1 MNIRVAIVDD
11 HSLIRMSLSR
21 MLADVPGLEV
31 VGCAASGEEALDLV
45 RERQPQVLL
54 MDLGMPGMGGHEAS
68 LRLMRQWPDLRIV
81 MLSVIEDG
89 PLPARLLQAG
99 VAGYLTKGAELDD
112 VVTAIRRAARG
123 QRYIS
128 PALAQ
133 VLALQQHA
141 PESPG
146 NPFHMLSERELQ
158 VLMLLVSEKRVQ
170 DIAEQL
176 YLSPKTISTYRS
188 RLFQKLGVDNDIAL
202 TRLALQHGMLA

>member
-11 HSLIRMSLSR
+11 HSLIRMSLTR

-31 VGCAASGEEALDLV
+31 VGCAASGEAAIELV
-45 RERQPQVLL
+45 RDCQPQVLL
-54 MDLGMPGMGGHEAS
+54 MDLMMPGMGGHEAS
-68 LRLMRQWPDLRIV
+68 LRLMRQWPALRIV
-81 MLSVIEDG
+81 MLSVTGEG

-128 PALAQ
+128 PELAQ

-141 PESPG
+141 PEHAAD
-146 NPFHMLSERELQ
+146 PFSTLSERELQ

-176 YLSPKTISTYRS
+176 FLSPKTVSTYRS
-188 RLFQKLGVDNDIAL
+188 RLLQKLGVDNDVAL
-202 TRLALQHGMLA
+202 TRLALQHGVIA